1 MGFEMGFNK
10 IEKYPGAT
18 IEDMFVALSYRS
30 WDRWNRPGYKTFDAY
45 MKAYNEEAEYKM
57 PSQEVV
63 DFYNR
68 EEDLDSDLGFIC
80 GWENAE
86 LAHRTADH
94 LKKISENRYQVVDRE
109 SIDEI
114 IKEIDVELERHK
126 LTPAYVTGGITEDGK
141 LVELTKLIVQDEYG
155 DGEEKL
161 FDVSDDQVVFVPS
174 RFFDEDRKNTLEYY
188 RSVLEKVKTVDLD
201 KYFVWFNFG

>member
-18 IEDMFVALSYRS
+18 IEDVFVALSYRS
-30 WDRWNRPGYKTFDAY
+30 WDRWNRPGYKTFDDY
-45 MKAYNEEAEYKM
+45 MKAYYEEDYKM
-57 PSQEVV
+57 PSQEVI

-68 EEDLDSDLGFIC
+68 EDDLDSDLGFIC
-80 GWENAE
+80 GWENTE

-109 SIDEI
+109 SVDEI

-126 LTPAYVTGGITEDGK
+126 LTPAFITGGITEDGK
-141 LVELTKLIVQDEYG
+141 VVELTKLIVQDEYG

-161 FDVSDDQVVFVPS
+161 FDVSCDQVVFIPS
-174 RFFDEDRKNTLEYY
+174 RFFDEDRRNTLEYY
-188 RSVLEKVKTVDLD
+188 RSVLERVKTVDLD